1 MSLAI
6 FDLDNTLLDGDSD
19 YLWGRFLVGLGVVD
33 EKWYESENQRF
44 YDEYKHGTL
53 DIMEFLDF
61 SLKPLS
67 QHEPDTLADW
77 HARFMQEIIQPI
89 MLPKGKELVDRHR
102 DAGDVLLIIT
112 ATNRFV
118 TAPIADAFGVD
129 NLIATVPEQINDHYT
144 GKVEG
149 IPCFQDGKV
158 KRLQQWLDQTGGNL
172 ADSYFYSDSYNDLPL
187 LEIVSHPVAVDADE
201 RLVQHSQTRA
211 WGCISLR
218 N

>member
-44 YDEYKHGTL
+44 YDEYKLGTL

-61 SLKPLS
+61 SLKPLG
-67 QHEPDTLADW
+67 QHSPDKLADW

-89 MLPKGKELVDRHR
+89 MLPKAKKLIAQHR

-129 NLIATVPEQINDHYT
+129 NLIATEAEQINDHYT
-144 GKVEG
+144 GKIEG
-149 IPCFQDGKV
+149 IPCFQEGKV

-172 ADSYFYSDSYNDLPL
+172 TGSYFYSDSYNDLPL
-187 LEIVSHPVAVDADE
+187 LEIVSHPVTVDADE
-201 RLVQHSQTRA
+201 RLIQYSQTRA
-211 WGCISLR
+211 WDCISLR